1 VRGGDD
7 SKQYALNAAA
17 AAADDDDDDDDDGVT
32 MYPLHNCCY
41 PQHIIVNCTA
51 VVSALSP
58 DQSTIF
64 VPYRSKPA
72 RSRISTALAIVD
84 MSIKQLSQQEA
95 YDRYEFAVSACV
107 RA

>member
-1 VRGGDD
+1 M
-7 SKQYALNAAA
+7 NAAA
-17 AAADDDDDDDDDGVT
+17 AAAADDDDDGVT

-95 YDRYEFAVSACV
+95 YDRYEFAVSECV
-107 RA
+107 RECVQWEWTL